1 MGWAISATIT
11 ALNRMGDSRMA
22 HQVGKYV
29 VVAGVGMASGVSGE
43 RGYRAV
49 WAILEAAPSV
59 VHWTLIDAGNLLGD
73 TLKEAERAAMEL
85 AIETARDLQGDAT
98 LEAIP
103 TRFPIPEAR

>member
-1 MGWAISATIT
+1 MG

-29 VVAGVGMASGVSGE
+29 VVGGVGLASGIAGE
-43 RGYRAV
+43 RGYRGV
-49 WAILEAAPSV
+49 WAILEANPSV
-59 VHWTLIDAGNLLGD
+59 VHWTLVDAGHLFRD
-73 TLKEAERAAMEL
+73 SLKEAEQAAMEL
-85 AIETARDLQGDAT
+85 AVETAQNLQGDAT